1 MVGKLVIH
9 FPGICQTVANF
20 INVLK
25 TSISQQQTFLI
36 SGTHYICRYQSVSL
50 FTETVHEILYQ
61 GSPFVLEMWHSR
73 VKLEPVTFMYELSWM
88 ARN

>member
-1 MVGKLVIH
+1 MFL
-9 FPGICQTVANF
+9 
-20 INVLK
+20 

-61 GSPFVLEMWHSR
+61 GSSFVLEM
-73 VKLEPVTFMYELSWM
+73 
-88 ARN
+88 